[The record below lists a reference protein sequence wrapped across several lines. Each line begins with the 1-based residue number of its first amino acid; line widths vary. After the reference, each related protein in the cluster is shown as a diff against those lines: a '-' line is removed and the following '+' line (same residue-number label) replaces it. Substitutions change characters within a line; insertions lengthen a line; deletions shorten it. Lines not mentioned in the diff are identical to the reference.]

1 VPQIDTGPKYFV
13 ETWCNEDFSKFEV
26 KKTYGNLPF
35 DILPVDF
42 GSREGHGTK
51 IYCDVVRNH
60 IPVDDVMELLGS
72 KFITDPDFNIY
83 LNEHKIGLFDLEDAV
98 IEEFSIEGED
108 EAIKIIR
115 IESEHAGRLSRHHG
129 VAWWVNKRLV
139 GEHSWKGFEGA
150 YLDGRKSEAKR
161 FTFIIEA
168 NMMANE
174 VLADW
179 TGFRDTR
186 RANLIKALVNEYILR
201 SIQEVMQDARKA
213 TKKDIIG
220 KHKDSIKRLSP
231 LSKYQMGQFIDN
243 IQMRCPTMSPK
254 DLENTIEILAKM
266 EMNMTGYDLLQ
277 QLAQLSTDDLDGLV
291 SILDEWSISEAK
303 IVLDELLKRLKI
315 IEHMEALV
323 DDPNTDELHELQPLF
338 EKGLWIFGPEY
349 ESREYMAN
357 KSLARVV
364 REMLGGGKVETPL
377 KRPDFVML
385 EDSSLGFYSRDSY
398 GETGEVNGLAKVL
411 IIELKRGG
419 FNITKKEWR
428 QADDYTQEIK
438 KSGKVDRITK
448 LVCYVLGSTIS
459 CEEGTIGDQITIIP
473 QAYSTV
479 LRRAHARTF
488 NLIKKIEEIK
498 GVTESEYVDDE
509 IKYVLSQQDIT
520 DY

>member
-1 VPQIDTGPKYFV
+1 
-13 ETWCNEDFSKFEV
+13 
-26 KKTYGNLPF
+26 
-35 DILPVDF
+35 
-42 GSREGHGTK
+42 
-51 IYCDVVRNH
+51 
-60 IPVDDVMELLGS
+60 
-72 KFITDPDFNIY
+72 
-83 LNEHKIGLFDLEDAV
+83 
-98 IEEFSIEGED
+98 
-108 EAIKIIR
+108 
-115 IESEHAGRLSRHHG
+115 
-129 VAWWVNKRLV
+129 
-139 GEHSWKGFEGA
+139 
-150 YLDGRKSEAKR
+150 
-161 FTFIIEA
+161 
-168 NMMANE
+168 MMANE